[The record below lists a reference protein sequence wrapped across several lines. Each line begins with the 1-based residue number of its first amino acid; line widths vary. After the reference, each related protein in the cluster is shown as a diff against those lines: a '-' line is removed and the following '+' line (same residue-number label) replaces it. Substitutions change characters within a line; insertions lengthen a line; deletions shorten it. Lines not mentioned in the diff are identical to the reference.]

1 MQPTIANSILP
12 LTELKWARI
21 FERVLKL
28 SVPTLYGWIIIFYSL
43 FHVWLNIVA
52 ELTRFGDREFY
63 KVPLQCSSKA
73 PHLQVNRQDT
83 VCGFASPVFQPGWEL
98 HKTPLEHPKTLVA

>member
-52 ELTRFGDREFY
+52 EVTRFGDREFY
-63 KVPLQCSSKA
+63 KVPFPVLAKLIVTSR
-73 PHLQVNRQDT
+73 LT
-83 VCGFASPVFQPGWEL
+83 VRCVPM
-98 HKTPLEHPKTLVA
+98 